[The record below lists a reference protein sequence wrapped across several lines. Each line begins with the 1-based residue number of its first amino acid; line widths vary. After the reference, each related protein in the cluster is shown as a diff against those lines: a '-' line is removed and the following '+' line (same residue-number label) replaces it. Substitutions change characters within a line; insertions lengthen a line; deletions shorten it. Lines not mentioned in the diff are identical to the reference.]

1 MLAGGGKR
9 LLLLLLEQ
17 RQVLVR
23 SIRQRRKGWIMIV
36 RRLGR
41 QRGRME
47 CGRQVGN
54 GSSSS
59 SGGGGV
65 MGAIQLLL
73 VRVVV
78 GDEGVGM
85 RMVRRC
91 GRDGLP
97 LVHRAHRESSLIRC
111 FSLPRGPGSVRR
123 LGEERAKAAE
133 RGNVDHCESSSGLL
147 ADRLTC
153 HHETCQFL
161 RPRLED
167 LAIDALQRGG
177 SERWWQR

>member
-1 MLAGGGKR
+1 
-9 LLLLLLEQ
+9 
-17 RQVLVR
+17 
-23 SIRQRRKGWIMIV
+23 
-36 RRLGR
+36 
-41 QRGRME
+41 ME

-54 GSSSS
+54 GSS

-73 VRVVV
+73 LVRVVV
-78 GDEGVGM
+78 GGEGVGM
-85 RMVRRC
+85 RMVRRR

-97 LVHRAHRESSLIRC
+97 LVHRAHHGISLIRC

-123 LGEERAKAAE
+123 LGEEQAKAAE
-133 RGNVDHCESSSGLL
+133 RGNVDHCESSSVLL

-161 RPRLED
+161 C
-167 LAIDALQRGG
+167 
-177 SERWWQR
+177 